1 MKRNLFLITLFCT
14 ALLTLTGC
22 VKQADA
28 EAISQT
34 FTLRTG
40 IVDGRMAFIGV
51 GGVIDGVANPDL
63 AVHHGERV
71 RIDIVNGDGVS
82 HDLALPDLAAKTPV
96 VSAKEQSVGVTF
108 TAGASSVYAYL
119 CTVAGH
125 RQAGMEGRLVVTP

>member
-1 MKRNLFLITLFCT
+1 MKRTLLLITLFCT

-22 VKQADA
+22 TWQAAA
-28 EAISQT
+28 EAVDQT

-51 GGVIDGVANPDL
+51 GGAIDGVTNPDL
-63 AVHHGERV
+63 TVHRGERV

-82 HDLALPDLAAKTPV
+82 HDLALPDLAAKTPL
-96 VSAKEQSVGVTF
+96 VSAKEQITGVTF
-108 TAGASSVYAYL
+108 TPDASSVYTYL